1 MSSGALSGIV
11 TLLFFTVL
19 GDLLSDVLS
28 LPVPGSVM
36 GLILLV
42 IYLQL
47 SGGVS
52 ESLDKVSQFCIRY
65 LAVLFIPGCVG
76 IFFLSDLLLQQWLP
90 ITLAMLVATPVSLVL
105 TAVLLQW
112 LLKRFA
118 GGENHHG

>member
-1 MSSGALSGIV
+1 MSSGTLSGIV

-19 GDLLSDVLS
+19 GDVLSDTFS

-47 SGGVS
+47 SGGIS

-76 IFFLSDLLLQQWLP
+76 IFSLSGLLLQQWLP
-90 ITLAMLVATPVSLVL
+90 VTMAVLVAPCIPGINGCSPAMAAQTLC
-105 TAVLLQW
+105 
-112 LLKRFA
+112 R
-118 GGENHHG
+118 